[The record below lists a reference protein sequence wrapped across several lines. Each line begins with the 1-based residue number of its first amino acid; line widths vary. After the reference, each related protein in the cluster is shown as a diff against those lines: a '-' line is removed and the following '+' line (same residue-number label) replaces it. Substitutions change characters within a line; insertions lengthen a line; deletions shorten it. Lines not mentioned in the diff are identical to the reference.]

1 MITSSMKKRY
11 AIIVAGGT
19 GTRMGSEMPKQFH
32 NLNGKPIL
40 MHTIEQFNNATSKP
54 SIIVVLHR
62 LMENTWRELCE
73 VYNFKVPH
81 RVTFGGDSRFQSVKN
96 GLQEIQKIELNK
108 MEDVYIAIHDAARPL
123 IKGRLIDTCYT
134 TTERVGATVLAVTS
148 VNSIR
153 KGTTESNEMVDRN
166 IVWQVQTPQTF
177 RGDLLSDAFEQHE
190 SVQFTDDASVVE
202 KLGYPIYLI
211 PGDRK
216 NIKITYPEDIQIA
229 QLFLS

>member
-1 MITSSMKKRY
+1 
-11 AIIVAGGT
+11 
-19 GTRMGSEMPKQFH
+19 
-32 NLNGKPIL
+32 
-40 MHTIEQFNNATSKP
+40 
-54 SIIVVLHR
+54 
-62 LMENTWRELCE
+62 
-73 VYNFKVPH
+73 H